1 MSKTNKPIEQRDGTL
16 HGDLSHDQMIDRF
29 IRVDHAGEYGA
40 ARIYQGQL
48 AVLGAKPIAG
58 QIRQMAAKEQAHLER
73 FDALIAE
80 RRVRPTV
87 LTPLWD
93 VAGFALGTATAL
105 MGEKAAMACTA
116 AIEEVI
122 TEHYDRQAEQLGDD
136 ESALRDVITEFRDDE
151 EKHRLTALAQGAESA
166 PGYAV
171 MSEVIKRGSRLAI
184 WLSERL

>member
-87 LTPLWD
+87 LT
-93 VAGFALGTATAL
+93 LGTATAL